1 MDRRTQIRLLA
12 LRGVIALVFGVLA
25 VIWPG
30 VTLVAL
36 AILFGAYALVN
47 GVITMIAAFRRP
59 QDAARRTAQVIAGVL
74 GVLAGL
80 VALVWPGVTALVLVV
95 LFGAW
100 AVVTG
105 AMEIWAATRIPGQW
119 LTLVIGALTMI
130 VGVLVLIR
138 PVIGAVAL
146 ALTIGVYAIAA
157 GVLMLVES
165 WRLHRSL
172 AGPRGADRV
181 APAGA

>member
-1 MDRRTQIRLLA
+1 MWLLA
-12 LRGVIALVFGVLA
+12 LRGLAALAFGVLA

-47 GVITMIAAFRRP
+47 GVIEIVAAFRRP
-59 QDAARRTAQVIAGVL
+59 QDAARRTAQTIAGVL
-74 GVLAGL
+74 GVLAGI
-80 VALVWPGVTALVLVV
+80 VALVWPGITALVLVV

-119 LTLVIGALTMI
+119 LTLVMGALTMI
-130 VGVLVLIR
+130 VGVLVLMR
-138 PVIGAVAL
+138 PVVGAVAL

-157 GVLMLVES
+157 GVLMLFES
-165 WRLHRSL
+165 WRAHRSPS
-172 AGPRGADRV
+172 GQRGRM

>member
-1 MDRRTQIRLLA
+1 MWLLA
-12 LRGVIALVFGVLA
+12 VRGLAALLFGALA

-36 AILFGAYALVN
+36 AILFGAYALVT
-47 GVITMIAAFRRP
+47 GVITMIEAFRRP

-74 GVLAGL
+74 GVLAGI

-105 AMEIWAATRIPGQW
+105 AMEIWAATRLPGQW
-119 LTLVIGALTMI
+119 LTLVTGALTMI
-130 VGVLVLIR
+130 VGVLVLMR

-146 ALTIGVYAIAA
+146 ALTIGVYAIAV

-165 WRLHRSL
+165 WRVHRSL
-172 AGPRGADRV
+172 TTGPRGRM

>member
-1 MDRRTQIRLLA
+1 MWLLA
-12 LRGVIALVFGVLA
+12 LRGLAALAFGILA

-47 GVITMIAAFRRP
+47 GVFTMIAAFRRP

-80 VALVWPGVTALVLVV
+80 VALIWPGVTALVLVV

-100 AVVTG
+100 AIVTG
-105 AMEIWAATRIPGQW
+105 AMEIWAATRLPGQW
-119 LTLVIGALTMI
+119 LTLVAGALTMI
-130 VGVLVLIR
+130 VGVLVLMR

-146 ALTIGVYAIAA
+146 ALIIGVYAIAA

-172 AGPRGADRV
+172 TGSRGADRI

>member
-1 MDRRTQIRLLA
+1 MWLLA
-12 LRGVIALVFGVLA
+12 VRGVAALMFGVLA

-30 VTLVAL
+30 ITLVAL
-36 AILFGAYALVN
+36 AILFGAYALLN
-47 GVITMIAAFRRP
+47 GVITMVVAFRRP
-59 QDAARRTAQVIAGVL
+59 QDAARRTAQVIAGGL
-74 GVLAGL
+74 SLLAGL

-119 LTLVIGALTMI
+119 LPLVFGVLTMI
-130 VGVLVLIR
+130 AGVLVLLR
-138 PVIGAVAL
+138 PAAGAVAL
-146 ALTIGVYAIAA
+146 ALIIGVYAIAA

-165 WRLHRSL
+165 WRVHRRL
-172 AGPRGADRV
+172 TGHRGRV
-181 APAGA
+181 APAGV

>member
-1 MDRRTQIRLLA
+1 MDRRNIWLLA
-12 LRGVIALVFGVLA
+12 LRGVIAIAFGVLA

-30 VTLVAL
+30 ITLVAL
-36 AILFGAYALVN
+36 AILFGAFALVN

-59 QDAARRTAQVIAGVL
+59 QDAARRTAQVISGLL
-74 GVLAGL
+74 GVAAGL
-80 VALVWPGVTALVLVV
+80 VALVWPGITALVLVV

-119 LTLVIGALTMI
+119 LTLVMGALTMI
-130 VGVLVLIR
+130 VGVLVLMR

-146 ALTIGVYAIAA
+146 GLTIGVYALIVGA
-157 GVLMLVES
+157 LMLVES

-172 AGPRGADRV
+172 AGPRGADRI

>member
-1 MDRRTQIRLLA
+1 MHMRLLA
-12 LRGVIALVFGVLA
+12 LRGVIALAFGVLA

-30 VTLVAL
+30 MTMVAL

-47 GVITMIAAFRRP
+47 GVVEMIAAFRRP
-59 QDAARRTAQVIAGVL
+59 QDAARRTAQVVAGLL
-74 GVLAGL
+74 GVAAGL
-80 VALVWPGVTALVLVV
+80 VALVWPGITALVLVV

-105 AMEIWAATRIPGQW
+105 AMEIWAATRVPGQW